1 MFRAQNML
9 KNKNDSLESFP
20 LGEETGMGLLI
31 EKLSKDFSLVKESLP
46 AVNDLADIRKHLIS
60 KVTELMSKDYERFLN
75 SMYRID
81 VSESKVSEILRLKD
95 RTTIPEL
102 FADLIIERQLLRIK
116 TQMLYK
122 SGKL

>member
-1 MFRAQNML
+1 MNENEL
-9 KNKNDSLESFP
+9 YPSLV
-20 LGEETGMGLLI
+20 
-31 EKLSKDFSLVKESLP
+31 EKLHKDFSLEKDSLP
-46 AVNDLADIRKHLIS
+46 AVNDIVDIRKHLIS
-60 KVTELMSKDYERFLN
+60 KVTELMSKDYERFLG

-81 VSESKVSEILRLKD
+81 VSESKVSAILRSKD
-95 RTTIPEL
+95 RTTIPER

>member
-1 MFRAQNML
+1 MNENEL
-9 KNKNDSLESFP
+9 YPSLV
-20 LGEETGMGLLI
+20 
-31 EKLSKDFSLVKESLP
+31 EKLHKDFSLAKDSLP
-46 AVNDLADIRKHLIS
+46 ALNNIADIRKHLIS
-60 KVTELMSKDYERFLN
+60 KVTELMSKDYERFLG

-81 VSESKVSEILRLKD
+81 VSETKVSEILRSKD
-95 RTTIPEL
+95 RTTIPER

>member
-1 MFRAQNML
+1 MNSSDK
-9 KNKNDSLESFP
+9 KNNTEPFP
-20 LGEETGMGLLI
+20 FGEGTGMGQLLV
-31 EKLSKDFSLVKESLP
+31 EKLHKDFSLAKESLP
-46 AVNDLADIRKHLIS
+46 AVTDLADIRKHLIN
-60 KVTELMSKDYERFLN
+60 KVTELMSKDYERFLG

-81 VSESKVSEILRLKD
+81 VSESKVSEILRSKD
-95 RTTIPEL
+95 RTMIPER